1 MPLRNQLC
9 YPSQK
14 NQTHQ
19 NTQKIAMNIRE
30 ISDRGLKLV
39 TPKQMLQILPIAL
52 VQVKTC
58 NTSESLLTEIRQII
72 HSLYQAK

>member
-1 MPLRNQLC
+1 
-9 YPSQK
+9 
-14 NQTHQ
+14 
-19 NTQKIAMNIRE
+19 MNIRE

-39 TPKQMLQILPIAL
+39 TPKQMLQTLPIAL

-58 NTSESLLTEIRQII
+58 NTSESLLTEICQII